1 MELYLKKG
9 PRDHAEVKGRAHR
22 IGQKHRVTLECMPGE
37 PTLADLE
44 ARPRSMAPALL
55 AESLA
60 GQASCRGAAVPRLNS
75 AASIAKRD
83 VYRLTSSR
91 GPGKVHRVISGRGR
105 HLDCICSGF
114 R

>member
-1 MELYLKKG
+1 MELYLKKA
-9 PRDHAEVKGRAHR
+9 PRECAEVKGRAHR

-105 HLDCICSGF
+105 HPDCTCSGF